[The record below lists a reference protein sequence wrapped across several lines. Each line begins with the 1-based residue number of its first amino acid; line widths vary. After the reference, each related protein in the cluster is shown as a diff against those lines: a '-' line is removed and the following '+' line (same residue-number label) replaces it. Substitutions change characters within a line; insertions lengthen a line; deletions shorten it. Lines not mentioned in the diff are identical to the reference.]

1 MKMILVFYNI
11 YISVVVQCGV
21 WCVCV
26 FFLCFG
32 KMILINDTEKLSRF
46 FSYSTVT
53 LLARLRGW
61 SMLHPRRSAI

>member
-1 MKMILVFYNI
+1 MILVFYNI

-21 WCVCV
+21 CVCV
-26 FFLCFG
+26 RFFFMFYG